1 MCTAD
6 RARHLVPEC
15 DEIVGT
21 LCPASAAYVQAEAE
35 VLIRRVKYIG
45 KRDIVAGGASA
56 GGALRDPGAMI
67 VDAGVVH
74 NSVGACTLFEKDTVP
89 AVVVANVVVGNTF
102 RRASIKIQAVSLI
115 AFIATSSWSSDCN
128 TAPSSQLAAQVRRV
142 YRTWLWW
149 K

>member
-1 MCTAD
+1 M
-6 RARHLVPEC
+6 
-15 DEIVGT
+15 
-21 LCPASAAYVQAEAE
+21 
-35 VLIRRVKYIG
+35 KYIG

-89 AVVVANVVVGNTF
+89 AVVVAKVVVGNTF
-102 RRASIKIQAVSLI
+102 RRASIKIQAVSLK
-115 AFIATSSWSSDCN
+115 ATSNWSSDCQYY
-128 TAPSSQLAAQVRRV
+128 TFQLPGSCKTSGTEWSDLVVVEMAVPNNKLHRLCPVNGQHAYLV
-142 YRTWLWW
+142 